1 MKIIDIKAVTY
12 RFPIFL
18 GLTILV
24 FSSVS
29 CTKKKSEQKDG
40 TLMELRSVQK
50 SHTWYYFT
58 QDGFEKC
65 DLPQKAPAVP
75 EKPWTEAVRISSAG
89 NVPSTEG
96 GANSYQ
102 AYALVNH
109 GGILAVKNDGVEFFK
124 DRSIFTSE
132 TADSLVFSKGVP
144 IFYLYKSTFFNQLQ
158 EPFSQTAE
166 PAQKPTHRPFLVE
179 FNPSAKLFFPLVSYE
194 NLHLAREDQVTGY
207 VWNGKTWACSA
218 KRKPDANRFEF
229 SYFTWEPYVQLSE
242 LSPALN
248 TEDMLLFKPS
258 TEDEYKKLILPKLYN
273 SAPEKVKEL
282 LSPIPSEF
290 PFYLIWRDE
299 SGTTPLSYYQSG
311 NGASPVSAH
320 GIEAPLAGYVACVFA
335 DGTTY
340 IKKTAADSQTVAFR
354 LPLMPAGYNYGEVA
368 IAGNYLYVAW
378 EQTIFYK
385 TGRSGFISVN
395 LEDVLAQATAAKD
408 KKQD

>member
-1 MKIIDIKAVTY
+1 MNVFRIKSAAYSFIILASV
-12 RFPIFL
+12 IF
-18 GLTILV
+18 IA
-24 FSSVS
+24 FSSFS
-29 CTKKKSEQKDG
+29 CSKKKVEKEDS
-40 TLMELRSVQK
+40 LMELRSVQK

-58 QDGFEKC
+58 QNGFEKC

-89 NVPSTEG
+89 SVPAMDG
-96 GANSYQ
+96 GAYAYQ

-109 GGILAVKNDGVEFFK
+109 GGILALKKDGMEFFS
-124 DRSIFTSE
+124 DVSIFASE

-144 IFYLYKSTFFNQLQ
+144 IFYLYKSTFFNQLK
-158 EPFSQTAE
+158 EPFSQPQE
-166 PAQKPTHRPFLVE
+166 SSQKPSHRPFLVE
-179 FNPSAKLFFPLVSYE
+179 FNPSSNLFFPLVSYE
-194 NLHLAREDQVTGY
+194 NLHLSREDQITGY

-248 TEDMLLFKPS
+248 TEDMLLFNPS
-258 TEDEYKKLILPKLYN
+258 SEDEYKKLSLPKLYN
-273 SAPEKVKEL
+273 SAPEKVKDL

-320 GIEAPLAGYVACVFA
+320 GIEAPLAGYIACVFA

-340 IKKTAADSQTVAFR
+340 IKKTATDSQAVAFR

-395 LEDVLAQATAAKD
+395 LEDVLAQAMAAKD